1 MKVDQE
7 VAKLLELNA
16 LEAILHVHLAVYE
29 KKHHLA
35 E

>member
-16 LEAILHVHLAVYE
+16 FEAILSIQGDGRVDE
-29 KKHHLA
+29 T
-35 E
+35 ETI